1 MHPILQDCHMS
12 CENNIKFLWA
22 QKNGPVFSSITMHF
36 PANPKGFLNLVY
48 LASGNQENWQDR
60 YKKI

>member
-1 MHPILQDCHMS
+1 MHPILQDCDMS

-48 LASGNQENWQDR
+48 LASGN
-60 YKKI
+60 